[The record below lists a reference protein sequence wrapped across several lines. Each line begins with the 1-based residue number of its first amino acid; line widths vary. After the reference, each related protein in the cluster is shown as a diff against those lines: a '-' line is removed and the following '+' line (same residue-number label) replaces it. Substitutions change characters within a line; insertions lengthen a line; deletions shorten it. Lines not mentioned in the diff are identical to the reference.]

1 MPSCIYTHMTNTVV
15 FSFVQCTQF
24 CFKIANDVH
33 EAEVVVVE
41 DLKDEIDE
49 AATRVKDS
57 LPEKVKRIRNEVVEE
72 VTGKKLVSSSLIV
85 DISCLVRRM
94 SNNMQST
101 P

>member
-1 MPSCIYTHMTNTVV
+1 M
-15 FSFVQCTQF
+15 
-24 CFKIANDVH
+24 
-33 EAEVVVVE
+33 VVE

-85 DISCLVRRM
+85 DIYLSCKKNVK
-94 SNNMQST
+94 
-101 P
+101 